1 MNFSVYWQHADAV
14 SKTLYF
20 ILLAMSIATWTI
32 FILRL
37 LGTRQLKQQAYSQ
50 LVQALAQLKSK
61 LQPLTFEQRKAVAEQ
76 ALLRQISAEKSQAEK
91 GVSVLGTIA
100 SLAPFVGLF
109 GTVWG
114 IFHAL
119 VAVGTSGQAGLAQV
133 ATPVGEALIMTGL
146 GLSVA
151 IPAVLAYNICVRFNR
166 GLAHDL
172 QDQAHSLLIDTTLQ
186 AQMRVGFDHHHAPK
200 SIRDGG
206 PGAHIG
212 DNNGPTAANSAAA
225 ISQLNTRWRAGCAS
239 QGRNT
244 RPKPA
249 QVATDS
255 QQITPDSAQNHIS
268 RSAWPSPTPT
278 STLTPDIATHQA
290 FGFSPWHS
298 APRHR
303 PDCAS
308 ALSSSSARTGARAM
322 RAARYSKYPAPAY
335 GKAPPS
341 HGQPRHSCCKPVP
354 DSQTINT

>member
-166 GLAHDL
+166 GLEHDL
-172 QDQAHSLLIDTTLQ
+172 QDQAHSLLIDTMLQ
-186 AQMRVGFDHHHAPK
+186 QETPAKTETKATQQSLVG
-200 SIRDGG
+200 G
-206 PGAHIG
+206 
-212 DNNGPTAANSAAA
+212 
-225 ISQLNTRWRAGCAS
+225 
-239 QGRNT
+239 
-244 RPKPA
+244 
-249 QVATDS
+249 
-255 QQITPDSAQNHIS
+255 
-268 RSAWPSPTPT
+268 
-278 STLTPDIATHQA
+278 QA
-290 FGFSPWHS
+290 
-298 APRHR
+298 
-303 PDCAS
+303 
-308 ALSSSSARTGARAM
+308 
-322 RAARYSKYPAPAY
+322 
-335 GKAPPS
+335 
-341 HGQPRHSCCKPVP
+341 
-354 DSQTINT
+354 

>member
-50 LVQALAQLKSK
+50 LVQALAKLKSK
-61 LQPLTFEQRKAVAEQ
+61 LQPLTFEQRKAIAEQ

-172 QDQAHSLLIDTTLQ
+172 QDQAHSLLIDTMLQ
-186 AQMRVGFDHHHAPK
+186 QETPAKTETKATQQSLVG
-200 SIRDGG
+200 G
-206 PGAHIG
+206 
-212 DNNGPTAANSAAA
+212 
-225 ISQLNTRWRAGCAS
+225 
-239 QGRNT
+239 
-244 RPKPA
+244 
-249 QVATDS
+249 
-255 QQITPDSAQNHIS
+255 
-268 RSAWPSPTPT
+268 
-278 STLTPDIATHQA
+278 QA
-290 FGFSPWHS
+290 
-298 APRHR
+298 
-303 PDCAS
+303 
-308 ALSSSSARTGARAM
+308 
-322 RAARYSKYPAPAY
+322 
-335 GKAPPS
+335 
-341 HGQPRHSCCKPVP
+341 
-354 DSQTINT
+354 

>member
-114 IFHAL
+114 ICQAL

-172 QDQAHSLLIDTTLQ
+172 QDQAHSLLIDTMLQ
-186 AQMRVGFDHHHAPK
+186 QETPAKTETKATQQSLVG
-200 SIRDGG
+200 G
-206 PGAHIG
+206 
-212 DNNGPTAANSAAA
+212 
-225 ISQLNTRWRAGCAS
+225 
-239 QGRNT
+239 
-244 RPKPA
+244 
-249 QVATDS
+249 
-255 QQITPDSAQNHIS
+255 
-268 RSAWPSPTPT
+268 
-278 STLTPDIATHQA
+278 QA
-290 FGFSPWHS
+290 
-298 APRHR
+298 
-303 PDCAS
+303 
-308 ALSSSSARTGARAM
+308 
-322 RAARYSKYPAPAY
+322 
-335 GKAPPS
+335 
-341 HGQPRHSCCKPVP
+341 
-354 DSQTINT
+354 

>member
-37 LGTRQLKQQAYSQ
+37 LGTRQLKQQAYAQ
-50 LVQALAQLKSK
+50 LAQALATLKSK
-61 LQPLTFEQRKAVAEQ
+61 LQPLSFEQRKAVAEQ

-172 QDQAHSLLIDTTLQ
+172 QDQAHGLLIDTMLQ
-186 AQMRVGFDHHHAPK
+186 QETAVKTETKATQQSLVG
-200 SIRDGG
+200 G
-206 PGAHIG
+206 
-212 DNNGPTAANSAAA
+212 
-225 ISQLNTRWRAGCAS
+225 
-239 QGRNT
+239 
-244 RPKPA
+244 
-249 QVATDS
+249 
-255 QQITPDSAQNHIS
+255 
-268 RSAWPSPTPT
+268 
-278 STLTPDIATHQA
+278 QA
-290 FGFSPWHS
+290 
-298 APRHR
+298 
-303 PDCAS
+303 
-308 ALSSSSARTGARAM
+308 
-322 RAARYSKYPAPAY
+322 
-335 GKAPPS
+335 
-341 HGQPRHSCCKPVP
+341 
-354 DSQTINT
+354 